1 MPLNRSDVSVKVHER
16 KRRETRLSPQGPG
29 QGKLRLMAVHAH
41 PDDESSKGAA
51 TMARYVREDVDVMVC
66 TMTGGER
73 GDVLNPAMD
82 RPEVKANMARI
93 RREEM
98 ARAREILGV
107 QQRFMGFVDS
117 GLPEGDPKP
126 PLPEGSFALVPLPEA
141 AAPLVRLVRDF
152 RPHVILS
159 YDETGGY
166 PHPDHIKTHQV
177 AVEAFEAAADPDR
190 YREVGGEPWQ
200 PLKMYYFVAFHQEK
214 YAALHAELVKRG
226 LESPYSKIFEEWEE
240 RARKRLERGD
250 RTLEITTQVKVA
262 DYFAVRD
269 DALRAHATQI
279 DPNSSWFACP
289 RDVERAAW
297 PTEDYH
303 LARSLVDTEL
313 PEDDLFAGIR
323 SE

>member
-1 MPLNRSDVSVKVHER
+1 M
-16 KRRETRLSPQGPG
+16 ETRVSSQDRTDGE
-29 QGKLRLMAVHAH
+29 KLRLMAVHAH

-51 TMARYVREDVDVMVC
+51 TMAKYVREGVEVLVA
-66 TMTGGER
+66 TLTGGER
-73 GDVLNPAMD
+73 GSVLNPAMD
-82 RPEVKANMARI
+82 RPEVQADLPRI

-107 QQRFMGFVDS
+107 EQRFLGFTDS
-117 GLPEGDPKP
+117 GLPEGDPLP
-126 PLPEGSFALVPLPEA
+126 PLPEGSFGLVPLAAA

-152 RPHVILS
+152 KPHVILT
-159 YDETGGY
+159 YDESGGY

-190 YREVGGEPWQ
+190 YVEAGGEPWQ
-200 PLKMYYFVAFHQEK
+200 PSKMYYFVTFHQAK
-214 YAALHAELVKRG
+214 YAALHSELLRRG
-226 LESPYSKIFEEWEE
+226 LESPYTEIFAEWEE
-240 RARKRLERGD
+240 RARKRLERGQ
-250 RTLEITTQVKVA
+250 RTLEITTRVQAA
-262 DYFAVRD
+262 DYFGLRD
-269 DALRAHATQI
+269 EALLAHATQI

-289 RDVERAAW
+289 REVERVAW

-323 SE
+323 ESVTL

>member
-1 MPLNRSDVSVKVHER
+1 MVF
-16 KRRETRLSPQGPG
+16 QGLEQDDPAAAPDG
-29 QGKLRLMAVHAH
+29 GKLRLMAVHAH

-51 TMARYVREDVDVMVC
+51 TMARYVREDVEVLVA

-73 GDVLNPAMD
+73 GSVLNPAMD
-82 RPEVKANMARI
+82 RPEVQADLPRI

-107 QQRFMGFVDS
+107 QQRFLGFVDS

-126 PLPEGSFALVPLPEA
+126 PLPEGSFALVPLAEA
-141 AAPLVRLVRDF
+141 AAPLVRAVREF
-152 RPHVILS
+152 RPHVILT
-159 YDETGGY
+159 YDETGSY

-177 AVEAFEAAADPDR
+177 AVEAFEAAADPDQ
-190 YREVGGEPWQ
+190 YPQAGGEPWQ

-214 YAALHAELVKRG
+214 YAALHEEILRRG
-226 LESPYSKIFEEWEE
+226 LDSPYAKIFAEWEE
-240 RARKRLERGD
+240 RARKRRETGR
-250 RTLEITTQVKVA
+250 RPLEITTRVA
-262 DYFAVRD
+262 ASGYFGIRD

-289 RDVERAAW
+289 RDVEAVAW

-313 PEDDLFAGIR
+313 PEDDLFAGVR
-323 SE
+323 ESVTL